1 MSRTVN
7 VSVRMDPEL
16 KKQADSFFAQ
26 LGLTLSSATGIFVR
40 QCLQRGK
47 IPFELEVDPFYLEA
61 NQERLRVSIDRAT
74 RGDFATITTLDEL
87 EAATQ

>member
-1 MSRTVN
+1 MSGTVN

-16 KKQADSFFAQ
+16 KKQADAFFAQ

-47 IPFELEVDPFYLEA
+47 IPFELEVDPFYSHA
-61 NQERLRVSIDRAT
+61 NQARLHASVDRAEQ
-74 RGDFATITTLDEL
+74 GEFAKTTTLTEL
-87 EAATQ
+87 EAAPK